1 MHIFSILQ
9 IKRFILV
16 SPEFLIGVIVFFAYV
31 NWPEWFGVIANSIWK
46 SSGLPSFIGALP
58 FALVGASIKLGSSI
72 LRPGRD
78 EEENRIMYEWP
89 LYWAIEARVYGS
101 IIICGLCCV
110 AAAIFYLNPMDWSAN
125 TMGAILVGSLSV
137 SVATAFLLLLAKM
150 TLRKILT
157 LHR

>member
-1 MHIFSILQ
+1 MRIFKILHIQ
-9 IKRFILV
+9 RFILI
-16 SPEFLIGVIVFFAYV
+16 SPELFIGVIVLFTFV

-46 SSGLPSFIGALP
+46 GSGLPSYIGALP
-58 FALVGASIKLGSSI
+58 FALVAASIKVGSSV
-72 LRPGRD
+72 LRPGSD
-78 EEENRIMYEWP
+78 EDENKIMYEWP

-110 AAAIFYLNPMDWSAN
+110 AVAIFYLNPMDWPAN
-125 TMGAILVGSLSV
+125 AMGAILVGSLSI